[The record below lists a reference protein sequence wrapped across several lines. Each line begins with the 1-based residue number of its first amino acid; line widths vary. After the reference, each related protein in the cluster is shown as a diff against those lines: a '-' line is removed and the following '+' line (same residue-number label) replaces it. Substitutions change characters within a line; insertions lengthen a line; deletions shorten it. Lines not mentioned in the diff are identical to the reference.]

1 MQGAELTEEK
11 KNNNQAVDLTVGE
24 PRKAI
29 VKFTMPF
36 LFGNVFQLFYSWTD
50 AIVIGQNAPLQLGAL
65 SACMPVV
72 NLLITVLMGFLAG
85 AMVVLGQYFGKNDI
99 KIFGCAILRYF
110 AY

>member
-72 NLLITVLMGFLAG
+72 NLLITVLMGFWRARWWYWG
-85 AMVVLGQYFGKNDI
+85 SISGKTI
-99 KIFGCAILRYF
+99 
-110 AY
+110 

>member
-36 LFGNVFQLFYSWTD
+36 YSE
-50 AIVIGQNAPLQLGAL
+50 
-65 SACMPVV
+65 M
-72 NLLITVLMGFLAG
+72 
-85 AMVVLGQYFGKNDI
+85 YFSFFIPGPTP
-99 KIFGCAILRYF
+99 
-110 AY
+110 